1 MKKNKFLYIIATI
14 MMALSTTSCDDF
26 LDVNKNTDA
35 PDYVEG
41 YLYLA
46 GIQQAYYG
54 IYFDLR
60 ALCPLTQMMGTSSYT
75 SFANNYYS
83 KASDAGGEAWRMV
96 YWNQGMNL
104 ENMINQ
110 SEAAENWTLAGI
122 GYAIKAYS
130 WDFLTKVNGEAPMK
144 QAFVP
149 GLLSHEYDYQD
160 AIYDQVRVWAKKAIE
175 CLEKE
180 DKTNYGTRISQNDYI
195 YGGDKAKWIK
205 FAYAV
210 IARNLA
216 SLTNKNDFKQKY
228 YDEFIDACNKAFAS
242 NDDNALVKIT
252 GGGADAA
259 QSSYNN
265 FWGPYRGNLSNSYW
279 QHDFAVQTMTGTM
292 PIYNEEG
299 NKITHTI
306 IVKNDKGE
314 DVEQT
319 HPRFP
324 YELAEKQIIC
334 DTLEEVGHFDPRPL
348 LKLGTASGNDTTGV
362 KDPKLFRKYYFKGSG
377 FTSATGPIGQ
387 AENFWG
393 RTEAITDAKDG
404 EGRWLYSNGAPYVL
418 TTYAELLF
426 DLAEVQFKYGSK
438 ADAFETWKKAIA
450 ADMEFSAKYI
460 QKESLATVGGKV
472 YHQGDKVDQATF
484 KAMAQEYLNG
494 PFVAG
499 LPMSEFSLSHIMM
512 QKYIALFPWGASEV
526 WVDLRKYH
534 YDIAYTGD
542 VPKLGNGWDKTLIN
556 QKRDD
561 DATKVYKGFYLAPAN
576 VQGRRSAYNER
587 NNGAPCY
594 RLRPRYNSEYMWNL
608 NNLKA
613 LKPIPGDAD
622 DYQCS
627 IPWFAYPGD
636 MQIYIT
642 ELLTLLNYLNYEIF
656 KIYQHLSAR
665 SDCRIMQQGRHQ
677 ISN

>member
-1 MKKNKFLYIIATI
+1 

-46 GIQQAYYG
+46 GIQQAYFG
-54 IYFDLR
+54 IYYDLR

-75 SFANNYYS
+75 NFANNYYN

-242 NDDNALVKIT
+242 NDDNALLKIT

-314 DVEQT
+314 EVEQT

-362 KDPKLFRKYYFKGSG
+362 KDPKLFRKYYFKGSD
-377 FTSATGPIGQ
+377 FTGATGPIGQ

-534 YDIAYTGD
+534 FDIAYTGD
-542 VPKLGNGWDKTLIN
+542 VPSFGNGWDKTLIN
-556 QKRDD
+556 QKRDE

-636 MQIYIT
+636 MP
-642 ELLTLLNYLNYEIF
+642 
-656 KIYQHLSAR
+656 K
-665 SDCRIMQQGRHQ
+665 
-677 ISN
+677 

>member
-54 IYFDLR
+54 IYYDLR

-75 SFANNYYS
+75 NFANNYYN

-242 NDDNALVKIT
+242 NDDNALLKIT
-252 GGGADAA
+252 GGGSDAA
-259 QSSYNN
+259 QSAYNN
-265 FWGPYRGNLSNSYW
+265 FWGPYRGNISNSYW

-377 FTSATGPIGQ
+377 FTGATGPIGQ

-534 YDIAYTGD
+534 FDIAYTGD
-542 VPKLGNGWDKTLIN
+542 VPSFGNGWDKTLIN
-556 QKRDD
+556 QKRDE

-636 MQIYIT
+636 MP
-642 ELLTLLNYLNYEIF
+642 
-656 KIYQHLSAR
+656 K
-665 SDCRIMQQGRHQ
+665 
-677 ISN
+677 

>member
-1 MKKNKFLYIIATI
+1 

-242 NDDNALVKIT
+242 NDDNALLKIT

-259 QSSYNN
+259 QSAYNN

-362 KDPKLFRKYYFKGSG
+362 KDPKLLRKYYFKGSG

-418 TTYAELLF
+418 TTYAEVLF

-460 QKESLATVGGKV
+460 QKESLVTVGGKV

-534 YDIAYTGD
+534 FDIAYTGD
-542 VPKLGNGWDKTLIN
+542 VPSFGNGWDKTLIN

-636 MQIYIT
+636 MP
-642 ELLTLLNYLNYEIF
+642 
-656 KIYQHLSAR
+656 K
-665 SDCRIMQQGRHQ
+665 
-677 ISN
+677 

>member
-1 MKKNKFLYIIATI
+1 MKKNKLLYIIATI
-14 MMALSTTSCDDF
+14 LMAVSTSSCDDY

-41 YLYLA
+41 YLYLS

-54 IYFDLR
+54 IYYDLR
-60 ALCPLTQMMGTSSYT
+60 ALCPLTQMMGTSSYAN
-75 SFANNYYS
+75 FANNYYTA
-83 KASDAGGEAWRMV
+83 ASDGGGEAWRMV

-130 WDFLTKVNGEAPMK
+130 WDFLTKLHSEVPMK

-160 AIYDQVRVWAKKAIE
+160 EVYPQVRAWAKKAIE

-180 DKTNYGTRISQNDYI
+180 DKTNYGTRISQNDWI
-195 YGGDKAKWIK
+195 YGGDKDKWIK

-216 SLTNKNDFKQKY
+216 SLSNKNDFKQNY
-228 YDEFIDACNKAFAS
+228 YDEFIDACNHAFTS
-242 NDDNALVKIT
+242 NADNALVTVT

-259 QSSYNN
+259 QSAYNN
-265 FWGPYRGNLSNSYW
+265 FFGPYRGNLSNVYW

-292 PIYNEEG
+292 PVYDAEG
-299 NKITHTI
+299 NKTTHTI
-306 IVKNDKGE
+306 IVEGE
-314 DVEQT
+314 DGKQVEQT
-319 HPRFP
+319 HPKYP
-324 YELAEKQIIC
+324 HMLAEKQIIC

-348 LKLGTASGNDTTGV
+348 LKLGTADGNDVATV
-362 KDPKLFRKYYFKGSG
+362 SDPKVLRKYYFKGSS
-377 FTSATGPIGQ
+377 FTGSTGPIGQ

-404 EGRWLYSNGAPYVL
+404 QGRWLYANDAPYVL

-426 DLAEVQFKYGSK
+426 DYAEIEFKYGSK
-438 ADAFETWKKAIA
+438 ANAYEAWKKAIA
-450 ADMEFSAKYI
+450 ADMEFAAQFIKPG
-460 QKESLATVGGKV
+460 SLVTVSGKV
-472 YHQGDKVDQATF
+472 YHQGDKVDKATF
-484 KAMAQEYLNG
+484 NAMAQEYLNG

-499 LPMSEFSLSHIMM
+499 LPLSEFSLSHIMM
-512 QKYIALFPWGASEV
+512 QKFVALFPWGAPEV

-534 YDIAYTGD
+534 FDIAYTGEY
-542 VPKLGNGWDKTLIN
+542 PSFGNGWDKTLVN
-556 QKRDD
+556 QKRDE

-576 VQGRRSAYNER
+576 VQNRRSTYNEK
-587 NNGAPCY
+587 NNGSPCY
-594 RLRPRYNSEYMWNL
+594 RIRPRYNSEYMWNKK
-608 NNLKA
+608 NLDA
-613 LKPIPGDAD
+613 LKPISGLAD
-622 DYQCS
+622 NYQCS
-627 IPWFAYPGD
+627 MPWFAYPGD
-636 MQIYIT
+636 MP
-642 ELLTLLNYLNYEIF
+642 
-656 KIYQHLSAR
+656 K
-665 SDCRIMQQGRHQ
+665 
-677 ISN
+677 

>member
-1 MKKNKFLYIIATI
+1 

-75 SFANNYYS
+75 SFANNYYTA
-83 KASDAGGEAWRMV
+83 ASDAGGEAWRMV

-259 QSSYNN
+259 QSAYNN

-362 KDPKLFRKYYFKGSG
+362 KDPKLLRKYYFKGSG

-418 TTYAELLF
+418 TTYAEVLF

-460 QKESLATVGGKV
+460 QKESLVTVGGKV

-576 VQGRRSAYNER
+576 VQGRRSAYNEK

-636 MQIYIT
+636 MP
-642 ELLTLLNYLNYEIF
+642 
-656 KIYQHLSAR
+656 K
-665 SDCRIMQQGRHQ
+665 
-677 ISN
+677 

>member
-1 MKKNKFLYIIATI
+1 

-242 NDDNALVKIT
+242 NDDNALLKIT

-314 DVEQT
+314 EVEQT

-362 KDPKLFRKYYFKGSG
+362 KDPKLLRKYYFKGSG

-460 QKESLATVGGKV
+460 QKESLVTVGGKV

-534 YDIAYTGD
+534 FDIAYTGD
-542 VPKLGNGWDKTLIN
+542 VPSFGNGWDKTLIN

-636 MQIYIT
+636 MP
-642 ELLTLLNYLNYEIF
+642 
-656 KIYQHLSAR
+656 K
-665 SDCRIMQQGRHQ
+665 
-677 ISN
+677 

>member
-1 MKKNKFLYIIATI
+1 

-54 IYFDLR
+54 IYYDLR

-75 SFANNYYS
+75 NFANNYYN

-242 NDDNALVKIT
+242 NDDNALLKIT

-314 DVEQT
+314 EVEQT

-377 FTSATGPIGQ
+377 FTGATGPIGQ

-534 YDIAYTGD
+534 FDIAYTGD
-542 VPKLGNGWDKTLIN
+542 VPSFGNGWDKTLIN
-556 QKRDD
+556 QKRDE

-636 MQIYIT
+636 MP
-642 ELLTLLNYLNYEIF
+642 
-656 KIYQHLSAR
+656 K
-665 SDCRIMQQGRHQ
+665 
-677 ISN
+677 

>member
-75 SFANNYYS
+75 SFANNYYTA
-83 KASDAGGEAWRMV
+83 ASDAGGEAWRMV

-259 QSSYNN
+259 QSAYNN

-362 KDPKLFRKYYFKGSG
+362 KDPKLLRKYYFKGSG

-460 QKESLATVGGKV
+460 QKESLVTVGGKV

-534 YDIAYTGD
+534 FDIAYTGD
-542 VPKLGNGWDKTLIN
+542 VPSFGNGWDKTLIN

-576 VQGRRSAYNER
+576 VQGRRSAYNEK

-636 MQIYIT
+636 MP
-642 ELLTLLNYLNYEIF
+642 
-656 KIYQHLSAR
+656 K
-665 SDCRIMQQGRHQ
+665 
-677 ISN
+677 

>member
-1 MKKNKFLYIIATI
+1 

-242 NDDNALVKIT
+242 NDDNALLKIT

-259 QSSYNN
+259 QSAYNN

-362 KDPKLFRKYYFKGSG
+362 KDPKLLRKYYFKGSG

-534 YDIAYTGD
+534 FDIAYTGD
-542 VPKLGNGWDKTLIN
+542 VPSFGNGWDKTLIN

-636 MQIYIT
+636 MP
-642 ELLTLLNYLNYEIF
+642 
-656 KIYQHLSAR
+656 K
-665 SDCRIMQQGRHQ
+665 
-677 ISN
+677 

>member
-1 MKKNKFLYIIATI
+1 

-46 GIQQAYYG
+46 GIQQAYFG
-54 IYFDLR
+54 IYYDLR

-75 SFANNYYS
+75 NFANNYYN

-242 NDDNALVKIT
+242 NDDNALLKIT

-377 FTSATGPIGQ
+377 FTGATGPIGQ

-393 RTEAITDAKDG
+393 RTEAVTDAKDG

-460 QKESLATVGGKV
+460 QKESLATIGGKV

-534 YDIAYTGD
+534 FDIAYTGD
-542 VPKLGNGWDKTLIN
+542 VPSFGNGWDKTLIN
-556 QKRDD
+556 QKRDE

-636 MQIYIT
+636 MP
-642 ELLTLLNYLNYEIF
+642 
-656 KIYQHLSAR
+656 K
-665 SDCRIMQQGRHQ
+665 
-677 ISN
+677 

>member
-1 MKKNKFLYIIATI
+1 

-75 SFANNYYS
+75 SFANNYYTA
-83 KASDAGGEAWRMV
+83 ASDAGGEAWRMV
-96 YWNQGMNL
+96 YWDQGMNL

-259 QSSYNN
+259 QSAYNN

-292 PIYNEEG
+292 PIYNQEG

-362 KDPKLFRKYYFKGSG
+362 KDPKLLRKYYFKGSG

-460 QKESLATVGGKV
+460 QKESLVTVGGKV

-576 VQGRRSAYNER
+576 VQGRRSAYNEK

-636 MQIYIT
+636 MP
-642 ELLTLLNYLNYEIF
+642 
-656 KIYQHLSAR
+656 K
-665 SDCRIMQQGRHQ
+665 
-677 ISN
+677 

>member
-54 IYFDLR
+54 IYYDLR

-75 SFANNYYS
+75 NFANNYYN

-242 NDDNALVKIT
+242 NDDNALLKIT
-252 GGGADAA
+252 GGGADAP

-377 FTSATGPIGQ
+377 FTGATGPIGQ

-393 RTEAITDAKDG
+393 RTEAVTDAKDG

-534 YDIAYTGD
+534 FDIAYTGD
-542 VPKLGNGWDKTLIN
+542 VPSFGNGWDKTLIN
-556 QKRDD
+556 QKRDE

-636 MQIYIT
+636 MP
-642 ELLTLLNYLNYEIF
+642 
-656 KIYQHLSAR
+656 K
-665 SDCRIMQQGRHQ
+665 
-677 ISN
+677 

>member
-1 MKKNKFLYIIATI
+1 

-75 SFANNYYS
+75 SFANNYYTA
-83 KASDAGGEAWRMV
+83 ASDAGGEAWRMV

-242 NDDNALVKIT
+242 NDDNALLKIT

-292 PIYNEEG
+292 PIYNQEG

-377 FTSATGPIGQ
+377 FFSATGPIGQ

-418 TTYAELLF
+418 TTYAEVLF

-460 QKESLATVGGKV
+460 QKESLVTVGGKV

-576 VQGRRSAYNER
+576 VQGRRSAYNEK

-636 MQIYIT
+636 MP
-642 ELLTLLNYLNYEIF
+642 
-656 KIYQHLSAR
+656 K
-665 SDCRIMQQGRHQ
+665 
-677 ISN
+677 

>member
-75 SFANNYYS
+75 NFANNYYNA
-83 KASDAGGEAWRMV
+83 ASDAGGEAWRMV

-242 NDDNALVKIT
+242 NDDNALLKIT

-259 QSSYNN
+259 QSAYNN

-534 YDIAYTGD
+534 FDIAYTGD
-542 VPKLGNGWDKTLIN
+542 VPSFGNGWDKTLIN

-636 MQIYIT
+636 MP
-642 ELLTLLNYLNYEIF
+642 
-656 KIYQHLSAR
+656 K
-665 SDCRIMQQGRHQ
+665 
-677 ISN
+677 

>member
-54 IYFDLR
+54 IYYDLR

-75 SFANNYYS
+75 NFANNYYTA
-83 KASDAGGEAWRMV
+83 ASDAGGEAWRMV

-259 QSSYNN
+259 QSAYNN
-265 FWGPYRGNLSNSYW
+265 FWGPYRGNLTNVYW

-292 PIYNEEG
+292 PIYNQEG

-377 FTSATGPIGQ
+377 FTGATGPIGQ

-418 TTYAELLF
+418 TTYAEVLF

-460 QKESLATVGGKV
+460 QKESLVTVGSKV

-512 QKYIALFPWGASEV
+512 QKYIALFPWGAPEV

-534 YDIAYTGD
+534 FDIAYTGD
-542 VPKLGNGWDKTLIN
+542 VPSFGNGWDKTLIN

-576 VQGRRSAYNER
+576 VQGRRSAYNEK

-636 MQIYIT
+636 MP
-642 ELLTLLNYLNYEIF
+642 
-656 KIYQHLSAR
+656 K
-665 SDCRIMQQGRHQ
+665 
-677 ISN
+677 

>member
-54 IYFDLR
+54 IYYDLR
-60 ALCPLTQMMGTSSYT
+60 ALCPLTQMMGTSSYVN
-75 SFANNYYS
+75 FANNYYS

-242 NDDNALVKIT
+242 NDDNALLKIT

-314 DVEQT
+314 EVEQT

-460 QKESLATVGGKV
+460 QKESLVTVGGKV

-534 YDIAYTGD
+534 FDIAYTGD
-542 VPKLGNGWDKTLIN
+542 VPSFGNGWDKTLIN

-636 MQIYIT
+636 MP
-642 ELLTLLNYLNYEIF
+642 
-656 KIYQHLSAR
+656 K
-665 SDCRIMQQGRHQ
+665 
-677 ISN
+677 

>member
-1 MKKNKFLYIIATI
+1 

-75 SFANNYYS
+75 NFANNYYTA
-83 KASDAGGEAWRMV
+83 ASDAGGEAWRMV

-259 QSSYNN
+259 QSAYNN
-265 FWGPYRGNLSNSYW
+265 FWGPYRGNLTNVYW

-292 PIYNEEG
+292 PIYNQEG

-377 FTSATGPIGQ
+377 FTGATGPIGQ

-418 TTYAELLF
+418 TTYAEVLF

-460 QKESLATVGGKV
+460 QKESLVTVGSKV

-512 QKYIALFPWGASEV
+512 QKYIALFPWGAPEV

-534 YDIAYTGD
+534 FDIAYTGD
-542 VPKLGNGWDKTLIN
+542 VPSFGNGWDKTLIN

-576 VQGRRSAYNER
+576 VQGRRSAYNEK

-636 MQIYIT
+636 MP
-642 ELLTLLNYLNYEIF
+642 
-656 KIYQHLSAR
+656 K
-665 SDCRIMQQGRHQ
+665 
-677 ISN
+677 

>member
-54 IYFDLR
+54 IYYDLR

-75 SFANNYYS
+75 NFANNYYN

-242 NDDNALVKIT
+242 NDDNALLKIT

-265 FWGPYRGNLSNSYW
+265 FWGPYRNNLSNSYW

-292 PIYNEEG
+292 PIYNQEG

-377 FTSATGPIGQ
+377 FTGATGPIGH

-460 QKESLATVGGKV
+460 QKESLVTVGGKV

-534 YDIAYTGD
+534 FDIAYTGD
-542 VPKLGNGWDKTLIN
+542 VPSFGNGWDKTLIN

-636 MQIYIT
+636 MP
-642 ELLTLLNYLNYEIF
+642 
-656 KIYQHLSAR
+656 K
-665 SDCRIMQQGRHQ
+665 
-677 ISN
+677 

>member
-75 SFANNYYS
+75 NFANNYYS

-242 NDDNALVKIT
+242 NDDNALLKIT

-314 DVEQT
+314 EVEQT

-534 YDIAYTGD
+534 FDIAYTGD
-542 VPKLGNGWDKTLIN
+542 VPSFGNGWDKTLIN

-636 MQIYIT
+636 MP
-642 ELLTLLNYLNYEIF
+642 
-656 KIYQHLSAR
+656 K
-665 SDCRIMQQGRHQ
+665 
-677 ISN
+677 

>member
-259 QSSYNN
+259 QSAYNN

-362 KDPKLFRKYYFKGSG
+362 KDPKLLRKYYFKGSG

-542 VPKLGNGWDKTLIN
+542 VPSFGNGWDKTLIN

-636 MQIYIT
+636 MP
-642 ELLTLLNYLNYEIF
+642 
-656 KIYQHLSAR
+656 K
-665 SDCRIMQQGRHQ
+665 
-677 ISN
+677 

>member
-1 MKKNKFLYIIATI
+1 

-46 GIQQAYYG
+46 GIQQAYFG
-54 IYFDLR
+54 IYYDLR

-75 SFANNYYS
+75 NFANNYYN

-242 NDDNALVKIT
+242 NDDNALLKIT

-314 DVEQT
+314 EVEQT

-377 FTSATGPIGQ
+377 FTGATGPIGQ

-534 YDIAYTGD
+534 FDIAYTGD
-542 VPKLGNGWDKTLIN
+542 VPSFGNGWDKTLIN

-636 MQIYIT
+636 MP
-642 ELLTLLNYLNYEIF
+642 
-656 KIYQHLSAR
+656 K
-665 SDCRIMQQGRHQ
+665 
-677 ISN
+677 